1 MYSKRLIKIAFL
13 VSLLL
18 HVLMAFVWVLLMNYH
33 LFNVDTQPVVNEQ
46 PIVFEFEQNKP
57 KTVIETPDDARV
69 KKPPEKADYLSDKNA
84 LARNSETNK
93 ELRVDD
99 PYAQGDFRAPE
110 LPTPQGP
117 VGEQGEIAKED
128 QEESQEKPD
137 DPSEDLWA
145 DRSID
150 FKKDYL
156 VKSRKTSMS
165 GVTQQTPT
173 VQYDNQ
179 QSRAPDMGGL
189 SFNTYDWD
197 FAPYMLILKR
207 KVQGNIFPPPAFT
220 RLGMIS
226 GETLLRFKI
235 FPDGRVQDLRVL
247 KYVGHK
253 TLMET
258 SVRAIEVSGPF
269 PHLPENFPED
279 YLEVTAK
286 FSYFI
291 KKP

>member
-1 MYSKRLIKIAFL
+1 MHSNRRFKITLL
-13 VSLLL
+13 VSLIL
-18 HVLMAFVWVLLMNYH
+18 HVLLAFVWMLLMNYH
-33 LFNVDTQPVVNEQ
+33 LFSADTQPVVNEQ
-46 PIVFEFEQNKP
+46 PIVFEIEQNKP
-57 KTVIETPDDARV
+57 KTVIETPDDAKV
-69 KKPPEKADYLSDKNA
+69 KNPPEKADYLSDKNA
-84 LARNSETNK
+84 LARNSETTDD
-93 ELRVDD
+93 LSVGD
-99 PYAQGDFRAPE
+99 PYAQGDFRVPE

-117 VGEQGEIAKED
+117 VGEQGEISKKN
-128 QEESQEKPD
+128 QEESQQNPD

-156 VKSRKTSMS
+156 IKSRKTPMS
-165 GVTQQTPT
+165 GVTQQTPN

-226 GETLLRFKI
+226 GETLLKFKI
-235 FPDGRVQDLRVL
+235 FPDGRVQDLQVL

-269 PHLPENFPED
+269 PELPDNFPED
-279 YLEVTAK
+279 HLEVTAK